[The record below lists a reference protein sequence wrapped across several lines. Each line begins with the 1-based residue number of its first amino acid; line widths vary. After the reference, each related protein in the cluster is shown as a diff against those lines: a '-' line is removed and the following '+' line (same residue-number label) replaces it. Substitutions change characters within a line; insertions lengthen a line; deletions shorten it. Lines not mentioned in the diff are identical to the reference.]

1 MIIAL
6 YSHTTENILLLP
18 LYGYYD
24 NFHIGLKISLFSS
37 TTDFYQNIHKSKYTH
52 TTGNI
57 PVSHNNDNI

>member
-37 TTDFYQNIHKSKYTH
+37 TTDFYQNIHKSLTILPTLKNLT
-52 TTGNI
+52 
-57 PVSHNNDNI
+57 

>member
-37 TTDFYQNIHKSKYTH
+37 TTDFYQNIHKA
-52 TTGNI
+52 
-57 PVSHNNDNI
+57 